1 MMGEYN
7 HHLSK
12 THTCVCSSMAE
23 EGHKP
28 CSAIAVPSTHYVF
41 SSVIR
46 STTILVSNEKATAVP
61 NRKSHFVYYLQK
73 TQ

>member
-28 CSAIAVPSTHYVF
+28 CSAIAVRHPFLYYSGYDTAEPSFRTIPYKQ
-41 SSVIR
+41 IR
-46 STTILVSNEKATAVP
+46 INCK
-61 NRKSHFVYYLQK
+61 QK
-73 TQ
+73 L

>member
-23 EGHKP
+23 EGYKP
-28 CSAIAVPSTHYVF
+28 CSAIAVRHPFLYYSGYD
-41 SSVIR
+41 
-46 STTILVSNEKATAVP
+46 TA
-61 NRKSHFVYYLQK
+61 L
-73 TQ
+73 

>member
-23 EGHKP
+23 KGNKP
-28 CSAIAVPSTHYVF
+28 CSAIAVRHPFLYYSGYD
-41 SSVIR
+41 
-46 STTILVSNEKATAVP
+46 TA
-61 NRKSHFVYYLQK
+61 R
-73 TQ
+73 